1 MKFVHVVLVHVGADV
16 APLTGSE
23 IKRGR
28 VCPSPLRIGP
38 PTGNVDRIV
47 KSAGKSEITGS
58 SQFALLRGLFQLLVQ
73 TAEEVG
79 AEEGLNGD
87 VKAVAQLLDGGN
99 CGAAI
104 AAADDI
110 VHRGLGD
117 AAQRAQFVD
126 GNIPFPA

>member
-1 MKFVHVVLVHVGADV
+1 MESV
-16 APLTGSE
+16 
-23 IKRGR
+23 KRKKR
-28 VCPSPLRIGP
+28 TDWMSVRS
-38 PTGNVDRIV
+38 
-47 KSAGKSEITGS
+47 
-58 SQFALLRGLFQLLVQ
+58 FFGLFQLLVQ
-73 TAEEVG
+73 IAEEVG

-87 VKAVAQLLDGGN
+87 VKAVAQLFDGGN